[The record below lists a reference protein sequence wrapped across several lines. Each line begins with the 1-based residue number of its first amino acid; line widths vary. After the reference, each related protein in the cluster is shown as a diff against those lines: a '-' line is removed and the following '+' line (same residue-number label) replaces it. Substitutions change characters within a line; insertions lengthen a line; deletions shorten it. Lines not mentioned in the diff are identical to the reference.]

1 MKINLKE
8 AQRRQ
13 RMSRTLKNNLKKR
26 KVFQNKIK
34 KKIPKKDLE
43 SVEKTRE
50 EKKIKIKEIAKKENP
65 KVEKIKSEIHKEEQ
79 ETNEIVKESATKKK
93 EELKIEKDPKKKKN
107 LFQKLK
113 TGLFKSSE
121 KISQGVK
128 KIFVNKKLDIQTLND
143 LEELLIMADLGPSA
157 AEKLTAELANEKF
170 DKNIKPEEVKTFLAK
185 KIEETLVDVAKPL
198 ILNNSK
204 TPSVVLVVGV
214 NGTGKTTTIGKL
226 AHQYSSEGKK
236 IMIAACDTFR
246 AAAVEQLQIWAERS
260 NAEFVKSSQGC
271 DSAGLAYEAL
281 EKAKSK
287 KIDVLFIDTAGRVQ
301 NRTELMEELAKI
313 IRVIRKL
320 DPESP
325 HHCLL
330 TLDATTGQNAV
341 SQVEI
346 FKEMAEISG
355 LIVTKLDGS
364 AKGGILLSLAEKFSL
379 PVHAIGVGE
388 KIEDLQ
394 SFEAQ
399 EFAKSLMGL
408 EK

>member
-1 MKINLKE
+1 MGWLNRIKDSLL
-8 AQRRQ
+8 
-13 RMSRTLKNNLKKR
+13 S
-26 KVFQNKIK
+26 KIK

-50 EKKIKIKEIAKKENP
+50 EKKIKIKEIAKKETP

-79 ETNEIVKESATKKK
+79 EIKSYIKTIEIIKESDAKKK

-107 LFQKLK
+107 WFQKLK

-271 DSAGLAYEAL
+271 DPAGLAYEAL

-379 PVHAIGVGE
+379 PVHAVGVGE

>member
-1 MKINLKE
+1 MGWLNRIKDSLLSN
-8 AQRRQ
+8 
-13 RMSRTLKNNLKKR
+13 
-26 KVFQNKIK
+26 IK

-50 EKKIKIKEIAKKENP
+50 EKKIKIKEIAKKETP

-79 ETNEIVKESATKKK
+79 EIKSYIKTIEIVKESDAKKK

-107 LFQKLK
+107 WFQKLK

>member
-1 MKINLKE
+1 MGWL
-8 AQRRQ
+8 
-13 RMSRTLKNNLKKR
+13 T
-26 KVFQNKIK
+26 KIK
-34 KKIPKKDLE
+34 DSLLSKIRKKIPKKDLE
-43 SVEKTRE
+43 SVEKKRE
-50 EKKIKIKEIAKKENP
+50 EKKILKEKKQIVKKEENEVKKENLVTKP
-65 KVEKIKSEIHKEEQ
+65 EKKTFFGLFKKKQKVEKLP
-79 ETNEIVKESATKKK
+79 TV
-93 EELKIEKDPKKKKN
+93 EKDPTEKKN
-107 LFQKLK
+107 WFQKLK

-121 KISQGVK
+121 KITEGVK
-128 KIFVNKKLDIQTLND
+128 KIFVNKKLDIETLNN
-143 LEELLIMADLGPSA
+143 LEELLIMADLGPA
-157 AEKLTAELANEKF
+157 TAEKLTAELANEKF
-170 DKNIKPEEVKTFLAK
+170 DKNIKPDEVKAFLAK
-185 KIEETLVDVAKPL
+185 KIEESLEEVAIPL
-198 ILNNSK
+198 ILDNSYK
-204 TPSVVLVVGV
+204 PVVVLIVGV

-226 AHQYSSEGKK
+226 AKQYSNEGKK

-260 NAEFVKSSQGC
+260 NAEFIKGNEGC
-271 DSAGLAYEAL
+271 DAAGLAYEAL
-281 EKAKSK
+281 EKAKEK

-320 DPESP
+320 DSNSP

-330 TLDATTGQNAV
+330 TLDATTGQNAL

-364 AKGGILLSLAEKFSL
+364 AKGGILLSLAEKFHL

-399 EFAKSLMGL
+399 EFANSLMGL

>member
-1 MKINLKE
+1 MGWLNRIKDSLL
-8 AQRRQ
+8 
-13 RMSRTLKNNLKKR
+13 S
-26 KVFQNKIK
+26 KIK

-50 EKKIKIKEIAKKENP
+50 EKKIKIKEIAKKETP

-79 ETNEIVKESATKKK
+79 EIKSYIKTIEIIKESDTKKK

-107 LFQKLK
+107 WFQKLK

-226 AHQYSSEGKK
+226 AYQYSNEGKK

-281 EKAKSK
+281 EKARSK

>member
-1 MKINLKE
+1 MGWLTRIKDSLL
-8 AQRRQ
+8 
-13 RMSRTLKNNLKKR
+13 S
-26 KVFQNKIK
+26 KIK

-43 SVEKTRE
+43 SVEKSRQE
-50 EKKIKIKEIAKKENP
+50 AKVKKVDINKKEAP
-65 KVEKIKSEIHKEEQ
+65 KTNKIVAEVNKEKEPTQ
-79 ETNEIVKESATKKK
+79 ETIKKK
-93 EELKIEKDPKKKKN
+93 RTFFGLFKKNEKLKEVPKIEKDPEKKKN
-107 LFQKLK
+107 WFQKLK
-113 TGLFKSSE
+113 SGLFKSSE
-121 KISQGVK
+121 KISEGVK

-143 LEELLIMADLGPSA
+143 LEELLIMADLGPTT

-170 DKNIKPEEVKTFLAK
+170 DKNIKPDEVRAFLAK
-185 KIEETLVDVAKPL
+185 KIGETLEEVAIPLVFDNIKKP
-198 ILNNSK
+198 I
-204 TPSVVLVVGV
+204 VVLVVGV

-226 AHQYSSEGKK
+226 AHQYSGEGNK

-246 AAAVEQLQIWAERS
+246 AAAVEQLEIWAERS
-260 NAEFVKSSQGC
+260 NSEFVKGSQGC
-271 DSAGLAYEAL
+271 DAAGLAYEAL

-287 KIDVLFIDTAGRVQ
+287 NIDILFIDTAGRVQ

-320 DPESP
+320 DSESP
-325 HHCLL
+325 QHCLL
-330 TLDATTGQNAV
+330 TLDATTGQNAL

-364 AKGGILLSLAEKFSL
+364 AKGGILLSLAEKFRL

-394 SFEAQ
+394 SFEAK
-399 EFAKSLMGL
+399 EFAESLMGL

>member
-1 MKINLKE
+1 MGWLTRIKDSLL
-8 AQRRQ
+8 
-13 RMSRTLKNNLKKR
+13 S
-26 KVFQNKIK
+26 KIK
-34 KKIPKKDLE
+34 KKIPTKDLE
-43 SVEKTRE
+43 SIEKTRQEKKVKKIETNKKELEPDIPKEE
-50 EKKIKIKEIAKKENP
+50 EKTEELAQETIRKKRSFFGLLKKKEKIKDVP
-65 KVEKIKSEIHKEEQ
+65 KVEKDPE
-79 ETNEIVKESATKKK
+79 KKK
-93 EELKIEKDPKKKKN
+93 SW
-107 LFQKLK
+107 FQKLK

-121 KISQGVK
+121 KISDGVK

-143 LEELLIMADLGPSA
+143 LEELLIMADLGPTA

-170 DKNIKPEEVKTFLAK
+170 DKNIEPEEVRSFLAK
-185 KIEETLVDVAKPL
+185 KIEKTLEEVAIPLVLDNTQKP
-198 ILNNSK
+198 I
-204 TPSVVLVVGV
+204 VVLVVGV

-226 AHQYSSEGKK
+226 AHQYSNEGKK

-260 NAEFVKSSQGC
+260 NADFVKGSQGS
-271 DSAGLAYEAL
+271 DAAGLAYEAL
-281 EKAKSK
+281 QKAKSK
-287 KIDVLFIDTAGRVQ
+287 NIDVLFIDTAGRVQ

-330 TLDATTGQNAV
+330 TLDATTGQNAL

-364 AKGGILLSLAEKFSL
+364 AKGGILLSLAEKFGL
-379 PVHAIGVGE
+379 PVHAIGIGE

-394 SFEAQ
+394 SFEAK
-399 EFAKSLMGL
+399 EYAESLMGL

>member
-1 MKINLKE
+1 MGWLNRIKDSLL
-8 AQRRQ
+8 
-13 RMSRTLKNNLKKR
+13 S
-26 KVFQNKIK
+26 KIK

-50 EKKIKIKEIAKKENP
+50 EKKIKIKEIAKKETP

-79 ETNEIVKESATKKK
+79 ETNEIVKESTTKKKTFFDLFKKK
-93 EELKIEKDPKKKKN
+93 EELKIEKDPEKKKN
-107 LFQKLK
+107 WFQKLN

-226 AHQYSSEGKK
+226 AYQYSNEGKK

>member
-1 MKINLKE
+1 MGWLNRIKDSLL
-8 AQRRQ
+8 
-13 RMSRTLKNNLKKR
+13 S
-26 KVFQNKIK
+26 KIK

-50 EKKIKIKEIAKKENP
+50 EKKIKIKEIAKKETP
-65 KVEKIKSEIHKEEQ
+65 KVKKIKSEIHKEEQ

-93 EELKIEKDPKKKKN
+93 TFFDLFKKKEELKIEKDPEKKKN
-107 LFQKLK
+107 WFQKLK

>member
-1 MKINLKE
+1 MGWLTRIKDSLL
-8 AQRRQ
+8 
-13 RMSRTLKNNLKKR
+13 S
-26 KVFQNKIK
+26 KIK
-34 KKIPKKDLE
+34 KKIPTKDLE
-43 SVEKTRE
+43 SIEKTRQEKKVKKIETNKKELEPDIPKEE
-50 EKKIKIKEIAKKENP
+50 EKTEELAQEPIKKKRSFFGLFKKKEKIKDVL
-65 KVEKIKSEIHKEEQ
+65 KVEKDPE
-79 ETNEIVKESATKKK
+79 KKK
-93 EELKIEKDPKKKKN
+93 SW
-107 LFQKLK
+107 FQKLK

-121 KISQGVK
+121 KISDGVK

-143 LEELLIMADLGPSA
+143 LEELLIMADLGPTA

-170 DKNIKPEEVKTFLAK
+170 DKNIEPEEVRSFLAK
-185 KIEETLVDVAKPL
+185 KIEKTLEEVAIPLVLDNAQKP
-198 ILNNSK
+198 I
-204 TPSVVLVVGV
+204 VVLVVGV

-226 AHQYSSEGKK
+226 AHQYSNEGKK

-260 NAEFVKSSQGC
+260 NTDFVKGSQGC
-271 DSAGLAYEAL
+271 DAAGLAYEAL
-281 EKAKSK
+281 QKAKSK
-287 KIDVLFIDTAGRVQ
+287 NIDVLFIDTAGRVQ

-330 TLDATTGQNAV
+330 TLDATTGQNAL

-364 AKGGILLSLAEKFSL
+364 AKGGILLSLAEKFRL
-379 PVHAIGVGE
+379 PVHAIGIGE

-394 SFEAQ
+394 SFEAK
-399 EFAKSLMGL
+399 EFAESLMGL

>member
-1 MKINLKE
+1 MGWLTRIKDSLL
-8 AQRRQ
+8 
-13 RMSRTLKNNLKKR
+13 S
-26 KVFQNKIK
+26 KIK

-43 SVEKTRE
+43 SVEKTRQ
-50 EKKIKIKEIAKKENP
+50 EKKIETNKEEILKTKKIEEE
-65 KVEKIKSEIHKEEQ
+65 VHKEEQ
-79 ETNEIVKESATKKK
+79 KKVELTQEPIKKK
-93 EELKIEKDPKKKKN
+93 SW
-107 LFQKLK
+107 FQKLK

-121 KISQGVK
+121 KISDGVK

-143 LEELLIMADLGPSA
+143 LEELLIMADLGPTA

-170 DKNIKPEEVKTFLAK
+170 DKNVKPEEVRGFLAK
-185 KIEETLVDVAKPL
+185 KIEETLEGVAIPLVIDTVQKP
-198 ILNNSK
+198 I
-204 TPSVVLVVGV
+204 VVLVVGV

-226 AHQYSSEGKK
+226 AHQYSNEGKK

-260 NAEFVKSSQGC
+260 NTDFVKGSQGC
-271 DSAGLAYEAL
+271 DAAGLAYEAL

-287 KIDVLFIDTAGRVQ
+287 NIDILFIDTAGRVQ

-330 TLDATTGQNAV
+330 TLDATTGQNAL

-364 AKGGILLSLAEKFSL
+364 AKGGILLSLAEKFGL

-394 SFEAQ
+394 SFEAG

>member
-1 MKINLKE
+1 
-8 AQRRQ
+8 
-13 RMSRTLKNNLKKR
+13 
-26 KVFQNKIK
+26 
-34 KKIPKKDLE
+34 
-43 SVEKTRE
+43 
-50 EKKIKIKEIAKKENP
+50 
-65 KVEKIKSEIHKEEQ
+65 
-79 ETNEIVKESATKKK
+79 
-93 EELKIEKDPKKKKN
+93 
-107 LFQKLK
+107 
-113 TGLFKSSE
+113 
-121 KISQGVK
+121 
-128 KIFVNKKLDIQTLND
+128 
-143 LEELLIMADLGPSA
+143 MADLGPTA

-170 DKNIKPEEVKTFLAK
+170 DKNVKPEEVRGFLAK
-185 KIEETLVDVAKPL
+185 KIEETLEEVAIPLVLDAVQKP
-198 ILNNSK
+198 
-204 TPSVVLVVGV
+204 VVLVVGV

-226 AHQYSSEGKK
+226 AHQYSNEGKK

-260 NAEFVKSSQGC
+260 NTDFVKGSQGC
-271 DSAGLAYEAL
+271 DAAGLAYEAL

-287 KIDVLFIDTAGRVQ
+287 NIDILFIDTAGRVQ

-330 TLDATTGQNAV
+330 TLDATTGQNAL

-364 AKGGILLSLAEKFSL
+364 AKGGILLSLAEKFGL

-394 SFEAQ
+394 SFEAG

>member
-1 MKINLKE
+1 MGWLNRIKDSLL
-8 AQRRQ
+8 
-13 RMSRTLKNNLKKR
+13 S
-26 KVFQNKIK
+26 KIK

-50 EKKIKIKEIAKKENP
+50 EKKIKIKEIAKKETP
-65 KVEKIKSEIHKEEQ
+65 KVEKIKSKIHKEEQ

-93 EELKIEKDPKKKKN
+93 IFFDLFKKKEELKIEKDPEKKKN
-107 LFQKLK
+107 WFQKLK

-170 DKNIKPEEVKTFLAK
+170 DKNIKPEEVRAFLAK

-281 EKAKSK
+281 EKARSK

>member
-1 MKINLKE
+1 MGWLNRIKDSLL
-8 AQRRQ
+8 
-13 RMSRTLKNNLKKR
+13 S
-26 KVFQNKIK
+26 KIK

-50 EKKIKIKEIAKKENP
+50 EKKIKIKEIAKKETP
-65 KVEKIKSEIHKEEQ
+65 KVKKIKSEIHKEEQ

-93 EELKIEKDPKKKKN
+93 TFFDLFKKKEELKIEKDPEKKKN
-107 LFQKLK
+107 WFQKLK

-281 EKAKSK
+281 EKARSK

-379 PVHAIGVGE
+379 PVHAVGVGE

>member
-1 MKINLKE
+1 MGWLTRIKDSLLSKI
-8 AQRRQ
+8 R
-13 RMSRTLKNNLKKR
+13 
-26 KVFQNKIK
+26 

-43 SVEKTRE
+43 SVEKKRE
-50 EKKIKIKEIAKKENP
+50 EKKILKEKKQIVKKEENEVKKENLVTKP
-65 KVEKIKSEIHKEEQ
+65 EKKNFFGLFKKKQKVEKLP
-79 ETNEIVKESATKKK
+79 TV
-93 EELKIEKDPKKKKN
+93 EKDPTEKKN
-107 LFQKLK
+107 WFQKLK

-121 KISQGVK
+121 KITEGVK
-128 KIFVNKKLDIQTLND
+128 KIFVNKKLDIETLNN
-143 LEELLIMADLGPSA
+143 LEELLIMADLGPA
-157 AEKLTAELANEKF
+157 TAEKLTAELANEKF
-170 DKNIKPEEVKTFLAK
+170 DKNIKPDEVKAFLAK
-185 KIEETLVDVAKPL
+185 KIEESLEEVAIPL
-198 ILNNSK
+198 ILDNSYK
-204 TPSVVLVVGV
+204 PVVVLIVGV

-226 AHQYSSEGKK
+226 AKQYSNEGKK

-260 NAEFVKSSQGC
+260 NAEFIKGNEGC
-271 DSAGLAYEAL
+271 DAAGLAYEAL
-281 EKAKSK
+281 EKAKEK

-320 DPESP
+320 DSNSP

-330 TLDATTGQNAV
+330 TLDATTGQNAL

-364 AKGGILLSLAEKFSL
+364 AKGGILLSLAEKFNL

-399 EFAKSLMGL
+399 EFANSLMGL

>member
-1 MKINLKE
+1 MGWLTRIKDSLL
-8 AQRRQ
+8 
-13 RMSRTLKNNLKKR
+13 S
-26 KVFQNKIK
+26 KIK

-43 SVEKTRE
+43 SVEKTRQ
-50 EKKIKIKEIAKKENP
+50 EKKIETNKEEILKTKKIEPEVHKKE
-65 KVEKIKSEIHKEEQ
+65 Q
-79 ETNEIVKESATKKK
+79 KK
-93 EELKIEKDPKKKKN
+93 EELAVKPIKKKRTFFGLFKKEEKLKEVPKIEKDPEKKKSW
-107 LFQKLK
+107 FQNLK

-143 LEELLIMADLGPSA
+143 LEELLIMADLGPTA

-170 DKNIKPEEVKTFLAK
+170 DKDIKPEEVRTFLAK
-185 KIEETLVDVAKPL
+185 KIEETLEEVAIPLVLDNIQKP
-198 ILNNSK
+198 I
-204 TPSVVLVVGV
+204 VVLVVGV

-260 NAEFVKSSQGC
+260 NADFVKGSQGC
-271 DSAGLAYEAL
+271 DAAGLAYEAL
-281 EKAKSK
+281 EKAKSGN
-287 KIDVLFIDTAGRVQ
+287 IDILFIDTAGRVQ

-320 DPESP
+320 DLESP

-330 TLDATTGQNAV
+330 TLDATTGQNAL

-346 FKEMAEISG
+346 FKEMADISG

-364 AKGGILLSLAEKFSL
+364 AKGGILLSLAEKFRL

-394 SFEAQ
+394 SFEAK
-399 EFAKSLMGL
+399 EFAESLMGL

>member
-1 MKINLKE
+1 MGWLTRIKDSLLSKI
-8 AQRRQ
+8 R
-13 RMSRTLKNNLKKR
+13 
-26 KVFQNKIK
+26 

-43 SVEKTRE
+43 SVEKKRE
-50 EKKIKIKEIAKKENP
+50 EKKILKEKKQIVKKEENEVKKENLVTKP
-65 KVEKIKSEIHKEEQ
+65 EKKTLFGLFKKKQKVEKLP
-79 ETNEIVKESATKKK
+79 TV
-93 EELKIEKDPKKKKN
+93 EKDPTEKKN
-107 LFQKLK
+107 WFQKLK

-121 KISQGVK
+121 KITEGVK
-128 KIFVNKKLDIQTLND
+128 KIFVNKKLDIETLNN
-143 LEELLIMADLGPSA
+143 LEELLIMADLGPA
-157 AEKLTAELANEKF
+157 TAEKLTAELANEKF
-170 DKNIKPEEVKTFLAK
+170 DKNIKPDEVKAFLAK
-185 KIEETLVDVAKPL
+185 KIEESLEEVAIPL
-198 ILNNSK
+198 ILDNSYK
-204 TPSVVLVVGV
+204 PVVVLIVGV

-226 AHQYSSEGKK
+226 AKQYSNEGKK

-260 NAEFVKSSQGC
+260 NAEFIKGNEGC
-271 DSAGLAYEAL
+271 DAAGLAYEAL
-281 EKAKSK
+281 EKAKEK

-320 DPESP
+320 DSNSP

-330 TLDATTGQNAV
+330 TLDATTGQNAL

-364 AKGGILLSLAEKFSL
+364 AKGGILLSLAEKFHL

-399 EFAKSLMGL
+399 EFANSLMGL

>member
-1 MKINLKE
+1 MGWLNRIKDSLL
-8 AQRRQ
+8 
-13 RMSRTLKNNLKKR
+13 S
-26 KVFQNKIK
+26 KIK

-50 EKKIKIKEIAKKENP
+50 EKKIKIKEIAKKETP

-79 ETNEIVKESATKKK
+79 EIKSYIKTIEIIKESDAKKK

-107 LFQKLK
+107 WFQKLK

-346 FKEMAEISG
+346 FKEIAEISG

-379 PVHAIGVGE
+379 PVHAVGVGE

>member
-1 MKINLKE
+1 MGWLNRIKDSLL
-8 AQRRQ
+8 
-13 RMSRTLKNNLKKR
+13 S
-26 KVFQNKIK
+26 KIK

-43 SVEKTRE
+43 SVEKIRE
-50 EKKIKIKEIAKKENP
+50 EKKIKIKEIAKKETP

-93 EELKIEKDPKKKKN
+93 IFFDLFKKKEELKIEKDPEKKKN
-107 LFQKLK
+107 WFQKLK

-271 DSAGLAYEAL
+271 DPAGLAYEAL

>member
-1 MKINLKE
+1 MGWLTRIKDSLLSKI
-8 AQRRQ
+8 R
-13 RMSRTLKNNLKKR
+13 
-26 KVFQNKIK
+26 

-43 SVEKTRE
+43 SVEKKRE
-50 EKKIKIKEIAKKENP
+50 EKKILKEKKQIVKKEENEVKKENLVTKP
-65 KVEKIKSEIHKEEQ
+65 EKKTFFGLFKKKQKVEKLP
-79 ETNEIVKESATKKK
+79 TV
-93 EELKIEKDPKKKKN
+93 EKDPTEKKN
-107 LFQKLK
+107 WFEKLK

-121 KISQGVK
+121 KITEGVK
-128 KIFVNKKLDIQTLND
+128 KIFVNKKLDIETLNN
-143 LEELLIMADLGPSA
+143 LEELLIMADLGPA
-157 AEKLTAELANEKF
+157 TAEKLTAELANEKF
-170 DKNIKPEEVKTFLAK
+170 DKNIKPDEVKAFLAK
-185 KIEETLVDVAKPL
+185 KIEESLEEVAIPL
-198 ILNNSK
+198 ILDNSYK
-204 TPSVVLVVGV
+204 PVVVLIVGV

-226 AHQYSSEGKK
+226 AKQYSNEGKK

-260 NAEFVKSSQGC
+260 NAEFIKGNEGC
-271 DSAGLAYEAL
+271 DAAGLAYEAL
-281 EKAKSK
+281 EKAKEK

-320 DPESP
+320 DSNSP

-330 TLDATTGQNAV
+330 TLDATTGQNAL

-364 AKGGILLSLAEKFSL
+364 AKGGILLSLAEKFNL

-399 EFAKSLMGL
+399 EFANRLMGL

>member
-1 MKINLKE
+1 MGWLNRIKDSLL
-8 AQRRQ
+8 
-13 RMSRTLKNNLKKR
+13 S
-26 KVFQNKIK
+26 KIK

-43 SVEKTRE
+43 SVEK
-50 EKKIKIKEIAKKENP
+50 
-65 KVEKIKSEIHKEEQ
+65 IKSEIHKEAQ
-79 ETNEIVKESATKKK
+79 ETNGVVKESTTKKKTFFGLFKKK

-107 LFQKLK
+107 WLQKLK

-281 EKAKSK
+281 EKARSK

-346 FKEMAEISG
+346 FKEIAEISG

>member
-1 MKINLKE
+1 MGWLTRIKDSLL
-8 AQRRQ
+8 
-13 RMSRTLKNNLKKR
+13 S
-26 KVFQNKIK
+26 KIK
-34 KKIPKKDLE
+34 KKIPTKDLE
-43 SVEKTRE
+43 SIEKTRQE
-50 EKKIKIKEIAKKENP
+50 EKVKKIETNKREVLKTKKLEPDIPKEEEKTEELAQEPIKKKRGFFGLF
-65 KVEKIKSEIHKEEQ
+65 KKKEKIKDVQKVQKDPE
-79 ETNEIVKESATKKK
+79 KKK
-93 EELKIEKDPKKKKN
+93 SW
-107 LFQKLK
+107 FQKLK

-121 KISQGVK
+121 KISDGVK

-143 LEELLIMADLGPSA
+143 LEELLIMADLGPTT

-170 DKNIKPEEVKTFLAK
+170 DKNIKPEEVRAFLAK
-185 KIEETLVDVAKPL
+185 KIEETLKEVAIPLVLDNIQKPV
-198 ILNNSK
+198 
-204 TPSVVLVVGV
+204 VVLVVGV

-246 AAAVEQLQIWAERS
+246 AAAAEQLQIWAERS
-260 NAEFVKSSQGC
+260 KTEFIKGSQGC
-271 DSAGLAYEAL
+271 DAAGLAYEAL
-281 EKAKSK
+281 ENAKSK
-287 KIDVLFIDTAGRVQ
+287 NTDILFIDTAGRVQ

-320 DPESP
+320 DPNSP

-330 TLDATTGQNAV
+330 TLDATTGQNAL

-364 AKGGILLSLAEKFSL
+364 AKGGILLSLAEKFRL

-394 SFEAQ
+394 SFEAK
-399 EFAKSLMGL
+399 EFAESLMGL

>member
-1 MKINLKE
+1 M
-8 AQRRQ
+8 
-13 RMSRTLKNNLKKR
+13 
-26 KVFQNKIK
+26 
-34 KKIPKKDLE
+34 P
-43 SVEKTRE
+43 
-50 EKKIKIKEIAKKENP
+50 
-65 KVEKIKSEIHKEEQ
+65 KIKSYIK
-79 ETNEIVKESATKKK
+79 TIEIVKESDTKKK

-107 LFQKLK
+107 WFQKLK

-260 NAEFVKSSQGC
+260 NAEFVKGAQGC
-271 DSAGLAYEAL
+271 DAAGLAYEAL

-287 KIDVLFIDTAGRVQ
+287 KIVQ

-379 PVHAIGVGE
+379 PVHAVGIGE

>member
-1 MKINLKE
+1 MGWLNRIKDSLL
-8 AQRRQ
+8 
-13 RMSRTLKNNLKKR
+13 S
-26 KVFQNKIK
+26 KIK

-50 EKKIKIKEIAKKENP
+50 EKKIKIKEIAKKETP

-93 EELKIEKDPKKKKN
+93 TFFDLFKKKEELKIEKDPEKKKN
-107 LFQKLK
+107 WFQKLQ

-157 AEKLTAELANEKF
+157 AEKLTAELANKKF

-260 NAEFVKSSQGC
+260 NAEFIKSNQGC

-281 EKAKSK
+281 EKARSK

-355 LIVTKLDGS
+355 LIVTKLDGT

>member
-1 MKINLKE
+1 MGWLTRIKDSLL
-8 AQRRQ
+8 
-13 RMSRTLKNNLKKR
+13 S
-26 KVFQNKIK
+26 KIK
-34 KKIPKKDLE
+34 KKIPTKDLE
-43 SVEKTRE
+43 SIEKTRQ
-50 EKKIKIKEIAKKENP
+50 EKKVKKIETNEREVLEPKKLEQDISKKEK
-65 KVEKIKSEIHKEEQ
+65 KVEESSQEPIKKKRSFFGLFKKKEKIKDAPKVQKDPE
-79 ETNEIVKESATKKK
+79 KKK
-93 EELKIEKDPKKKKN
+93 SW
-107 LFQKLK
+107 FQKLK

-121 KISQGVK
+121 KISEGVK

-143 LEELLIMADLGPSA
+143 LEELLIMADLGPTA

-170 DKNIKPEEVKTFLAK
+170 DKNVKPEEVRGFLAK
-185 KIEETLVDVAKPL
+185 KIEETLEGVAIPLVIDTVQKP
-198 ILNNSK
+198 I
-204 TPSVVLVVGV
+204 VVLVVGV

-226 AHQYSSEGKK
+226 AHQYSNEGKK

-260 NAEFVKSSQGC
+260 NTDFVKGSQGC
-271 DSAGLAYEAL
+271 DAAGLAYEAL

-287 KIDVLFIDTAGRVQ
+287 NIDILFIDTAGRVQ

-330 TLDATTGQNAV
+330 TLDATTGQNAL

-364 AKGGILLSLAEKFSL
+364 AKGGILLSLAEKFGL

-394 SFEAQ
+394 SFEAG

>member
-1 MKINLKE
+1 MGWLTRIKDSLLSKI
-8 AQRRQ
+8 R
-13 RMSRTLKNNLKKR
+13 
-26 KVFQNKIK
+26 

-43 SVEKTRE
+43 SVEKKRE
-50 EKKIKIKEIAKKENP
+50 EKKILKEKKQIVKKEENEVKKENLVTKP
-65 KVEKIKSEIHKEEQ
+65 EKKTFFGLFKKKQKVEKLP
-79 ETNEIVKESATKKK
+79 TV
-93 EELKIEKDPKKKKN
+93 EKDPTEKKN
-107 LFQKLK
+107 WFQKLK

-121 KISQGVK
+121 KITEGVK
-128 KIFVNKKLDIQTLND
+128 KIFVNKKLDIETLNN
-143 LEELLIMADLGPSA
+143 LEELLIMADLGPA
-157 AEKLTAELANEKF
+157 TAEKLTAELANEKF
-170 DKNIKPEEVKTFLAK
+170 DKNIKPDEVKAFLAK
-185 KIEETLVDVAKPL
+185 KIEESLEEVAIPL
-198 ILNNSK
+198 ILDNSYK
-204 TPSVVLVVGV
+204 PVVVLIVGV

-226 AHQYSSEGKK
+226 AKQYSNEGKK

-260 NAEFVKSSQGC
+260 NAEFIKGNEGC
-271 DSAGLAYEAL
+271 DAAGLAYEAL
-281 EKAKSK
+281 EKAKEK

-320 DPESP
+320 DSNSP

-330 TLDATTGQNAV
+330 TLDATTGQNAL

-364 AKGGILLSLAEKFSL
+364 AKGGILLSLAEKFYL

-399 EFAKSLMGL
+399 EFANSLMGL

>member
-1 MKINLKE
+1 MGWLTRIKDSLLSKI
-8 AQRRQ
+8 R
-13 RMSRTLKNNLKKR
+13 
-26 KVFQNKIK
+26 

-43 SVEKTRE
+43 SAEKVRK
-50 EKKIKIKEIAKKENP
+50 EKKIKKKEVVKEKIIDPKEIKKE
-65 KVEKIKSEIHKEEQ
+65 SENLVQ
-79 ETNEIVKESATKKK
+79 ETPKKKTFFGLFKKK
-93 EELKIEKDPKKKKN
+93 EEQKKTEVKDPEKKKN
-107 LFQKLK
+107 WFQKLK

-121 KISQGVK
+121 KITQGVK
-128 KIFVNKKLDIQTLND
+128 KIFVNKKLDVQTLNE
-143 LEELLIMADLGPSA
+143 LEELLIMADLGPIA

-185 KIEETLVDVAKPL
+185 KIETSLENIAKPL
-198 ILNNSK
+198 VIDETIK
-204 TPSVVLVVGV
+204 PIVILVVGV

-236 IMIAACDTFR
+236 TMIAACDTFR
-246 AAAVEQLQIWAERS
+246 AAATEQLQIWAERS
-260 NAEFVKSSQGC
+260 NSEFIKGSQGC
-271 DSAGLAYEAL
+271 DAAGLAYEAL
-281 EKAKSK
+281 EESK
-287 KIDVLFIDTAGRVQ
+287 KKNMDILFIDTAGRVQ
-301 NRTELMEELAKI
+301 NKTELMEELAKI
-313 IRVIRKL
+313 IRVIRKIDSL
-320 DPESP
+320 SP

-330 TLDATTGQNAV
+330 TLDATTGQNAL

-364 AKGGILLSLAEKFSL
+364 AKGGILLSLAEKFGL

-399 EFAKSLMGL
+399 EFAKSLMGV

>member
-1 MKINLKE
+1 MAWLNRIKDSLL
-8 AQRRQ
+8 
-13 RMSRTLKNNLKKR
+13 S
-26 KVFQNKIK
+26 KIK

-50 EKKIKIKEIAKKENP
+50 EKKIKIKEIAKKETP

-79 ETNEIVKESATKKK
+79 EIKSYIKTIEIIKESGTKKK
-93 EELKIEKDPKKKKN
+93 EELKIEKDPEKKKN
-107 LFQKLK
+107 WFQKLN

-226 AHQYSSEGKK
+226 AYQYSNEGKK

-379 PVHAIGVGE
+379 PVHAVGVGE

>member
-1 MKINLKE
+1 MGWLNRIKDSLL
-8 AQRRQ
+8 
-13 RMSRTLKNNLKKR
+13 S
-26 KVFQNKIK
+26 KIK
-34 KKIPKKDLE
+34 KEIPKKDLE
-43 SVEKTRE
+43 S
-50 EKKIKIKEIAKKENP
+50 
-65 KVEKIKSEIHKEEQ
+65 VEKIKSEIHKEEQ

-93 EELKIEKDPKKKKN
+93 TFFDLFKKKEELKIEKDPEKKKN
-107 LFQKLK
+107 WFQKLK

-170 DKNIKPEEVKTFLAK
+170 DKNIKPEEVRAFLAK

>member
-1 MKINLKE
+1 MGWL
-8 AQRRQ
+8 
-13 RMSRTLKNNLKKR
+13 T
-26 KVFQNKIK
+26 KIK
-34 KKIPKKDLE
+34 DSLLSKIRKKIPKKDLE
-43 SVEKTRE
+43 SVEKKRE
-50 EKKIKIKEIAKKENP
+50 EKKILKEKKQIVKKEENEVKKENLVTKP
-65 KVEKIKSEIHKEEQ
+65 EKKTFFGLFKKKQKVEKLP
-79 ETNEIVKESATKKK
+79 TV
-93 EELKIEKDPKKKKN
+93 EKDPTEKKN
-107 LFQKLK
+107 WFQKLK

-121 KISQGVK
+121 KITEGVK
-128 KIFVNKKLDIQTLND
+128 KIFVNKKLDIETLNN
-143 LEELLIMADLGPSA
+143 LEELLIMADLGPA
-157 AEKLTAELANEKF
+157 TAEKLTAELANEKF
-170 DKNIKPEEVKTFLAK
+170 DKNIKPDEVKAFLAK
-185 KIEETLVDVAKPL
+185 KIEESLEEVAIPL
-198 ILNNSK
+198 ILDNSYK
-204 TPSVVLVVGV
+204 PVVVLIVGV

-226 AHQYSSEGKK
+226 AKQYSNEGKK

-260 NAEFVKSSQGC
+260 NAEFIKGNEGC
-271 DSAGLAYEAL
+271 DAAGLAYEAL
-281 EKAKSK
+281 EKAKEK

-320 DPESP
+320 DSNSP

-330 TLDATTGQNAV
+330 TLDATTGQNAL

-364 AKGGILLSLAEKFSL
+364 AKGGILLSLAEKFNL

-399 EFAKSLMGL
+399 EFANSLMGL

>member
-1 MKINLKE
+1 MGWLTRIKDSL
-8 AQRRQ
+8 
-13 RMSRTLKNNLKKR
+13 L
-26 KVFQNKIK
+26 NKIK
-34 KKIPKKDLE
+34 KKIPTKDLE
-43 SVEKTRE
+43 SIEKTRQEKKVKKIETNKKELEPDIPKEE
-50 EKKIKIKEIAKKENP
+50 EKTEELAQEPIKKKRSFFGLFKKKEKIKDVL
-65 KVEKIKSEIHKEEQ
+65 KVEKDPE
-79 ETNEIVKESATKKK
+79 KKK
-93 EELKIEKDPKKKKN
+93 SW
-107 LFQKLK
+107 FQKLK

-121 KISQGVK
+121 KISDGVK

-143 LEELLIMADLGPSA
+143 LEELLIMADLGPTA

-170 DKNIKPEEVKTFLAK
+170 DKNIKPEEVRDFLAK
-185 KIEETLVDVAKPL
+185 KIEETLEKVAIPLVLDNTQKP
-198 ILNNSK
+198 I
-204 TPSVVLVVGV
+204 VVLVVGV

-226 AHQYSSEGKK
+226 AHQYSNEGKK

-260 NAEFVKSSQGC
+260 NTDFVKGSQGS
-271 DSAGLAYEAL
+271 DAAGLAYEAL
-281 EKAKSK
+281 QKAKSK
-287 KIDVLFIDTAGRVQ
+287 NIDVLFIDTAGRVQ

-330 TLDATTGQNAV
+330 TLDATTGQNAL
-341 SQVEI
+341 SQVEV

-364 AKGGILLSLAEKFSL
+364 AKGGILLSLAEKFRL
-379 PVHAIGVGE
+379 PVHAIGIGE

-394 SFEAQ
+394 SFEAK
-399 EFAKSLMGL
+399 EFAESLMGL

>member
-1 MKINLKE
+1 MGWLNRIKDSLL
-8 AQRRQ
+8 
-13 RMSRTLKNNLKKR
+13 S
-26 KVFQNKIK
+26 KIK

-43 SVEKTRE
+43 SVEKIRE
-50 EKKIKIKEIAKKENP
+50 EKKIKIKEIAKKETP

-93 EELKIEKDPKKKKN
+93 TFFDLFKKKEELKIEKDPEKKKN
-107 LFQKLK
+107 WFQKLK

-260 NAEFVKSSQGC
+260 NAEFVKSTQGC

-281 EKAKSK
+281 EKARSK

-346 FKEMAEISG
+346 FKEIAEISG